1 MNTDMLTCEEA
12 LERMSQALDGLLPLE
27 ERQALEEHLESC
39 PECRT
44 AYEAL
49 FQMED
54 ALREIGETPA
64 PAELSARVMEQI
76 QAEAAPARRPA
87 PRWNRAGWRNLAGL
101 AACAVL
107 CLGLWHGAGL
117 GSRENVVDEPSAAS
131 QSAGQEDASSR
142 GLLDEM
148 EPAQEDPADAQPA
161 PAQADAPE
169 EDAPEKAESSLP
181 SGQEETAC
189 SQTEEALAADTR
201 SILEQESPEVPEAY
215 AHMPDADSSGSQSEQ
230 EPVTIQEPEEET
242 EPQVQGGAPDALL
255 QDEPELDSQTQG
267 TKQDEQAQEPGPD
280 GAAAE
285 PLENGAAAETAPPP
299 WGEGT
304 APGAVRPS
312 PGGGGASPRPG
323 GVDPGGGRHPL
334 VYCDGGG
341 AGGRSGPPRPAGCG
355 GGPPGAALDRALRC
369 GAPPSG
375 GTPIQ
380 PGGAGQLNDF
390 LPARIR
396 AGFFM
401 PGIRLVNLN
410 KRAVFS
416 YFSKK

>member
-12 LERMSQALDGLLPLE
+12 LERMSQALDGPLPLE

-39 PECRT
+39 TECRA

-87 PRWNRAGWRNLAGL
+87 PYWNRAGWRNLAGL

-148 EPAQEDPADAQPA
+148 EPAQEEDPADAQPA

-189 SQTEEALAADTR
+189 SQTEEAPAADTR
-201 SILEQESPEVPEAY
+201 SILEQESPEAPEAY

-230 EPVTIQEPEEET
+230 EQVTIQEPEGET

-285 PLENGAAAETAPPP
+285 PPENGAAAETAPPP
-299 WGEGT
+299 CGEGT
-304 APGAVRPS
+304 A
-312 PGGGGASPRPG
+312 
-323 GVDPGGGRHPL
+323 L
-334 VYCDGGG
+334 VL
-341 AGGRSGPPRPAGCG
+341 S
-355 GGPPGAALDRALRC
+355 ALPQEAEEL
-369 GAPPSG
+369 
-375 GTPIQ
+375 
-380 PGGAGQLNDF
+380 
-390 LPARIR
+390 LPAREEWNQEEDGTR
-396 AGFFM
+396 WCTVTAEE
-401 PGIRLVNLN
+401 LE
-410 KRAVFS
+410 AVQALLAQQGVEADLPEPPWTEPCAVVLLPAEELPS
-416 YFSKK
+416 SPEEPAN

>member
-1 MNTDMLTCEEA
+1 MNTDMLTCEDA
-12 LERMSQALDGLLPLE
+12 LERMSQALDGPLPLE

-39 PECRT
+39 PECRA

-131 QSAGQEDASSR
+131 QSEGQEDTSSS
-142 GLLDEM
+142 GLLDEAGPTQ
-148 EPAQEDPADAQPA
+148 EEDPAGAQPA

-169 EDAPEKAESSLP
+169 EEAPEKAESSLS
-181 SGQEETAC
+181 SGQAEAVSSQVEEVP
-189 SQTEEALAADTR
+189 AADTR

-215 AHMPDADSSGSQSEQ
+215 AHTPDADSSGAQPAQ
-230 EPVTIQEPEEET
+230 EPATIQEPQGEP
-242 EPQVQGGAPDALL
+242 EPQVQGTAPA
-255 QDEPELDSQTQG
+255 SQTQENG
-267 TKQDEQAQEPGPD
+267 SDTQEPED
-280 GAAAE
+280 E
-285 PLENGAAAETAPPP
+285 PQETAPDQGGDAGLPDSLDASAQVPHP

-304 APGAVRPS
+304 A
-312 PGGGGASPRPG
+312 
-323 GVDPGGGRHPL
+323 L
-334 VYCDGGG
+334 VL
-341 AGGRSGPPRPAGCG
+341 S
-355 GGPPGAALDRALRC
+355 ALPQEAEEL
-369 GAPPSG
+369 
-375 GTPIQ
+375 
-380 PGGAGQLNDF
+380 
-390 LPARIR
+390 LPAREEWNQEEDGAR
-396 AGFFM
+396 WCTVTAEE
-401 PGIRLVNLN
+401 LE
-410 KRAVFS
+410 AVQTLLIQQGVETALPEQPWTEPCAVVILPAES
-416 YFSKK
+416 LPSSPEEPAN

>member
-1 MNTDMLTCEEA
+1 MLTCEDA
-12 LERMSQALDGLLPLE
+12 LERMSQALDGPLPLE

-39 PECRT
+39 PECRA

-87 PRWNRAGWRNLAGL
+87 SRWNRAGWRNLAGL

-148 EPAQEDPADAQPA
+148 EPAQEEDPAGAQPA

-169 EDAPEKAESSLP
+169 EEAPEKAESSLS
-181 SGQEETAC
+181 SGQAEAASSQVEEVP
-189 SQTEEALAADTR
+189 AADTR
-201 SILEQESPEVPEAY
+201 SVLGQESPEIPEAY
-215 AHMPDADSSGSQSEQ
+215 AHTPDADSSGAQPAQ
-230 EPVTIQEPEEET
+230 EPATIQEPQGEP
-242 EPQVQGGAPDALL
+242 EPQVQGTAPA
-255 QDEPELDSQTQG
+255 SQTQ
-267 TKQDEQAQEPGPD
+267 
-280 GAAAE
+280 
-285 PLENGAAAETAPPP
+285 ENGSDTQESEDEPQETAPDQGGDAGLPDSLDASAQVPHP

-304 APGAVRPS
+304 A
-312 PGGGGASPRPG
+312 
-323 GVDPGGGRHPL
+323 L
-334 VYCDGGG
+334 VL
-341 AGGRSGPPRPAGCG
+341 S
-355 GGPPGAALDRALRC
+355 ALPQEAEEL
-369 GAPPSG
+369 
-375 GTPIQ
+375 
-380 PGGAGQLNDF
+380 
-390 LPARIR
+390 LPAREEWNQEEDG
-396 AGFFM
+396 ACWCTVTAEE
-401 PGIRLVNLN
+401 LE
-410 KRAVFS
+410 AVQALLIQQGVETALPEQPWTEPCAVVILPAEPLPS
-416 YFSKK
+416 SPEEPAN

>member
-1 MNTDMLTCEEA
+1 MNTDMLTCEDA
-12 LERMSQALDGLLPLE
+12 LERMSQALDGPLPLE

-39 PECRT
+39 PECRA

-148 EPAQEDPADAQPA
+148 EPAQEEDPVDAQPA

-169 EDAPEKAESSLP
+169 EDAPESGILP
-181 SGQEETAC
+181 
-189 SQTEEALAADTR
+189 ALR
-201 SILEQESPEVPEAY
+201 S
-215 AHMPDADSSGSQSEQ
+215 
-230 EPVTIQEPEEET
+230 
-242 EPQVQGGAPDALL
+242 
-255 QDEPELDSQTQG
+255 
-267 TKQDEQAQEPGPD
+267 
-280 GAAAE
+280 
-285 PLENGAAAETAPPP
+285 
-299 WGEGT
+299 
-304 APGAVRPS
+304 
-312 PGGGGASPRPG
+312 
-323 GVDPGGGRHPL
+323 GGGRLLPDRGGPGRGHPQHF
-334 VYCDGGG
+334 G
-341 AGGRSGPPRPAGCG
+341 AGEP
-355 GGPPGAALDRALRC
+355 GGPG
-369 GAPPSG
+369 
-375 GTPIQ
+375 
-380 PGGAGQLNDF
+380 
-390 LPARIR
+390 
-396 AGFFM
+396 
-401 PGIRLVNLN
+401 GIRPYARCRQLRLPV
-410 KRAVFS
+410 
-416 YFSKK
+416 